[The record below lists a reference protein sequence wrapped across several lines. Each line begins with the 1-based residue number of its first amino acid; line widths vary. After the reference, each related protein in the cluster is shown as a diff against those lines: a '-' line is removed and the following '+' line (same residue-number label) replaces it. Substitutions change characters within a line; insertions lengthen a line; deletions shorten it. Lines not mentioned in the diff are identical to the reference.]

1 MSDDAKKKMKGA
13 AQDIDAGLNG
23 LLGALGDAIG
33 DMVTRLEEGNAGSV
47 MRDHVFE
54 TDKGP
59 IRAHAGVRLRMGGL
73 DVGTPAA
80 APPKPVNPNRAT
92 SESSAPQATRSLEY
106 DLFED
111 ADAWIF
117 TADLPGVGGNEV
129 DLEEDG
135 SVLHLKTTGTRLFEA
150 QIDLEQA
157 YDFEGIKRRVH
168 NGVLTLNIP
177 KSEVA

>member
-1 MSDDAKKKMKGA
+1 
-13 AQDIDAGLNG
+13 
-23 LLGALGDAIG
+23 
-33 DMVTRLEEGNAGSV
+33 
-47 MRDHVFE
+47 
-54 TDKGP
+54 
-59 IRAHAGVRLRMGGL
+59 
-73 DVGTPAA
+73 
-80 APPKPVNPNRAT
+80 AT